1 MSAISTD
8 RRWRFDQCRSEV
20 RWTRR
25 FPPAKSQLR
34 TRSRFKRPPLFVEA
48 GEHGSRRYRQAQLA
62 EGRADCKSAPD
73 QDPAQNQFT
82 ALIYFAKFARGG
94 VPVGADRDPDKE
106 PIPPVLSI
114 PSSR

>member
-1 MSAISTD
+1 MPP
-8 RRWRFDQCRSEV
+8 RRKRPVSDKSDAPRVVCLFFDLHGDFRM
-20 RWTRR
+20 TRR
-25 FPPAKSQLR
+25 
-34 TRSRFKRPPLFVEA
+34 
-48 GEHGSRRYRQAQLA
+48 
-62 EGRADCKSAPD
+62 KSAPD
-73 QDPAQNQFT
+73 QDPAENQFT